1 MENAVRRIETKRD
14 LTPHML
20 RMMFDEPFF
29 ARILRGVNTEFGNDI
44 PTAGVMVKDGDVHM
58 LVNPDFVSGL
68 SDEHIKGL
76 LKHEC
81 FHLAFEHCTTR
92 MLKPHNIANIAA
104 DLAINSDIP
113 ANELPDGGLV
123 PGQLPEVPESPDGRD
138 NTFASSPLGQLIAS
152 FPKHQSQEWY
162 FTKIMQD
169 EEAKKQAEGEG
180 YGFDDHGGWG
190 EMTDEEKEL
199 VKGKMREVLKD
210 AVKAADQTGKW
221 GSVGSSM
228 RKKLRE
234 MISNEVDWR
243 SILKQFCGMSKRGTR
258 TTTWSNVNMTHLHPK
273 YGPLA
278 TGAKRGYTSSIAVYI
293 DQSGSVDQ
301 ASLELAFAELR
312 SLARHTEFTTFHFDT
327 AVDEK
332 SEALWKK
339 GRTPQAHRTRSG
351 GTCFDCVTKHA
362 NKNRGRFDGYIIITD
377 GEAPKPKPS
386 KVKRCWLVVPGRKL
400 TFSADR
406 RDFVAKMKKSNKIN

>member
-1 MENAVRRIETKRD
+1 
-14 LTPHML
+14 
-20 RMMFDEPFF
+20 
-29 ARILRGVNTEFGNDI
+29 
-44 PTAGVMVKDGDVHM
+44 
-58 LVNPDFVSGL
+58 
-68 SDEHIKGL
+68 
-76 LKHEC
+76 
-81 FHLAFEHCTTR
+81 
-92 MLKPHNIANIAA
+92 
-104 DLAINSDIP
+104 
-113 ANELPDGGLV
+113 
-123 PGQLPEVPESPDGRD
+123 
-138 NTFASSPLGQLIAS
+138 
-152 FPKHQSQEWY
+152 
-162 FTKIMQD
+162 
-169 EEAKKQAEGEG
+169 
-180 YGFDDHGGWG
+180 
-190 EMTDEEKEL
+190 
-199 VKGKMREVLKD
+199 
-210 AVKAADQTGKW
+210 
-221 GSVGSSM
+221 
-228 RKKLRE
+228 

-362 NKNRGRFDGYIIITD
+362 NKNRGRFDGYILSRTERLRSRSPPRSSAA
-377 GEAPKPKPS
+377 GLWSP
-386 KVKRCWLVVPGRKL
+386 VV
-400 TFSADR
+400 S
-406 RDFVAKMKKSNKIN
+406 